1 MVHEQETEEPCC
13 SSLSSVILTLSI
25 AVGAYFLLRRNPRYK
40 RMMNQL
46 GGPPPL
52 PVLGN
57 VLYFLRPHEEY
68 LIMMGEWIEKY
79 GTVFGVWIGNFI
91 PYIFV
96 ADPNCA
102 EKLLSTMNHIDK
114 GKYDY
119 SLLYEW
125 LGTGLLTATRSKWS
139 SRRKM
144 LTPSFH
150 FKILED
156 FMPVFNEQATILL
169 DCLDKKESTGKS
181 FDIFP
186 YITRCTLDIICETA
200 MGKRINTQTSSINK
214 DYFEAVNGM
223 CELIL
228 QKNTQPWLRFPPIYY
243 MSSVSTRE
251 RAYLKKLKGFTLSVI
266 KSKKADREKQK
277 SEAGNKKKQT
287 DGDSVYGKERKTF
300 LDLLLDA
307 SENGDGLTDADMRE
321 EVDTFM
327 FEGHDTTAANLGW
340 TTMLLAAHPECQKK
354 VQDELEEI
362 FQDDPTR
369 DVSTADVA
377 KMKYLE
383 CCVKE
388 SLRLYPS
395 VPLIMR
401 QVDYDFK
408 LDDGRVIPKGSTAMI
423 AIYFNHRHPDH
434 FPEPLKFKPERFL
447 IENTT
452 KRHPYCYVPFSAG
465 PRNCIGQ
472 KFALLEEKVVL
483 AKLFRT
489 YWMKAT
495 EKMEDVIPVPDVILR
510 PKNGVNVALYKRT

>member
-1 MVHEQETEEPCC
+1 M
-13 SSLSSVILTLSI
+13 I
-25 AVGAYFLLRRNPRYK
+25 
-40 RMMNQL
+40 
-46 GGPPPL
+46 
-52 PVLGN
+52 
-57 VLYFLRPHEEY
+57 
-68 LIMMGEWIEKY
+68 GEWIEKY
-79 GTVFGVWIGNFI
+79 GTVFGVWIGNFL
-91 PYIFV
+91 PYV
-96 ADPNCA
+96 VVSDADNI
-102 EKLLSTMNHIDK
+102 EKLLSTTNHIDK

-119 SLLYEW
+119 SLLHEW
-125 LGTGLLTATRSKWS
+125 LGTGLLTAPRTKWS
-139 SRRKM
+139 ARRKM

-156 FMPVFNEQATILL
+156 FMPIFNEQATILL
-169 DCLDKKESTGKS
+169 DCLSNKENDGKS

-200 MGKRINTQTSSINK
+200 MGKKINIQTSLENE

-228 QKNTQPWLRFPPIYY
+228 QKNTQPWLRFAPIYY
-243 MSSVSTRE
+243 LSSVSRHE
-251 RAYLKKLKGFTLSVI
+251 RDYLKKLKGFTLSVI
-266 KSKKADREKQK
+266 KSRKADRATRN
-277 SEAGNKKKQT
+277 SETRNSNK
-287 DGDSVYGKERKTF
+287 GESEGIYGKERKAF

-307 SENGDGLTDADMRE
+307 SENGNVLTDADISE

-354 VQDELEEI
+354 VHEELDEI
-362 FQDDPTR
+362 FKDDPTR
-369 DVSTADVA
+369 DVTTADVS

-401 QVDYDFK
+401 QIDHDIK
-408 LDDGRVIPKGSTAMI
+408 LGNGKVMPQGATAFI
-423 AIYFNHRHPDH
+423 VIYFNHRDPAH
-434 FPEPLKFKPERFL
+434 FPEPLKFNPERFS
-447 IENTT
+447 IENST
-452 KRHPYCYVPFSAG
+452 KRHPYAYVPFSAG

-489 YWMKAT
+489 YSMEVT

-510 PKNGVNVALYKRT
+510 PKNGVNVAIRKRA